1 ILIDFIHLW
10 HTSLDN
16 SSRDGFNMLMLENL
30 GPRIRELRKQ
40 KNITLIELS
49 QKTNVAQ
56 ATLSRIETGTM
67 IGTVESHMKIAEAL
81 GVGLA
86 DLYDSVDHRRQEV
99 VHLAQDKPRKAMHQ
113 SKGIQIELLTQEGT
127 RKKIAPLMITL
138 TAGSKTQTEEQE
150 RGVEKFYYILE
161 GDVKVTLDG
170 DDYLLKQG
178 ETLYFDASL
187 PHEILNTGTKSA
199 RLLCAVSPPKI

>member
-1 ILIDFIHLW
+1 
-10 HTSLDN
+10 
-16 SSRDGFNMLMLENL
+16 MLENL

-86 DLYDSVDHRRQEV
+86 DLYDSVDHRRHEV
-99 VHLAQDKPRKAMHQ
+99 VHLSQDKPRKATHQ
-113 SKGIQIELLTQEGT
+113 SKGVQIELLTQEGT
-127 RKKIAPLMITL
+127 RKKIAPLMIAL
-138 TAGSKTQTEEQE
+138 AAGSKTQPEEQE
-150 RGVEKFYYILE
+150 RGVEKFFYVLE
-161 GDVKVTLDG
+161 GDVAVSLDG
-170 DDYLLKQG
+170 ENYLLKQG

-187 PHEILNTGTKSA
+187 PHHISNTSSKVA
-199 RLLCAVSPPKI
+199 RLFCAVSPPKI

>member
-1 ILIDFIHLW
+1 
-10 HTSLDN
+10 
-16 SSRDGFNMLMLENL
+16 MKMLENL

-86 DLYDSVDHRRQEV
+86 DLYDSVDHRKQEV
-99 VHLAQDKPRKAMHQ
+99 VHLSQESPRKASHQ
-113 SKGIQIELLTQEGT
+113 TKGVQIELLTQEGP
-127 RKKIAPLMITL
+127 RKKIVPLMITL
-138 TAGSKTQTEEQE
+138 AAGSKTQIEELE
-150 RGVEKFYYILE
+150 RGVEKFYYMVE
-161 GDVKVTLDG
+161 GEVRVNLDG
-170 DDYLLKQG
+170 TDYFLKQD
-178 ETLYFDASL
+178 ESLYFDASL
-187 PHEILNTGTKSA
+187 PHEILNTGIKSA